1 MKLIELNGKPLN
13 DGKVPLVCC
22 PLVARTADD
31 LLAEAD
37 RVIGRRPDILEWRV
51 DFFGDI
57 ADTQTV
63 RATAARLRKLAGS
76 LPVLFTCRS
85 QREGG
90 EPIALQEDG
99 VVALYE
105 AICGDKIVDFVD
117 FELASQPANLAAV
130 RQFARASGVQL
141 VVSYHNFQSTPE
153 RGALVEKFVQAQRQG
168 GDIAKVAVMPRSIRD
183 VLTLLDATLEAG
195 EKTQVPLIS
204 MSMGPL
210 GALTRMCGW
219 AFGSAL
225 TFAVG
230 ANSSAPGQMPVEDVR
245 AGVALLQRAGLKA

>member
-1 MKLIELNGKPLN
+1 MKLIELNGKPLS

-51 DFFGDI
+51 DFFAAI
-57 ADTQTV
+57 ADTQAV
-63 RATAARLRKLAGS
+63 RATATRLRKLAGS

-105 AICGDKIVDFVD
+105 AICRDKTVDFVD
-117 FELASQPANLAAV
+117 FELASQPAKLAAV
-130 RQFARASGVQL
+130 RQFTRASGVQL
-141 VVSYHNFQSTPE
+141 VISYHNFQSTPE

-168 GDIAKVAVMPRSIRD
+168 GDIAKVAVMPRSMRD
-183 VLTLLDATLEAG
+183 VLTLLDATLEAS
-195 EKTQVPLIS
+195 EKAQVPLIS

-230 ANSSAPGQMPVEDVR
+230 ASSSAPGQMPVEDVR
-245 AGVALLQRAGLKA
+245 AGVALLQKAGLKA